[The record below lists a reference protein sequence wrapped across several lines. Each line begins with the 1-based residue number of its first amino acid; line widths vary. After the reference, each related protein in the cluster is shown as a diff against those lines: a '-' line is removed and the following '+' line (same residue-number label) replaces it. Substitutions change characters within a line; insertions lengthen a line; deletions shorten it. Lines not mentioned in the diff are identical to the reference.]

1 MDNYLSA
8 KSQALLRQEIL
19 AANGNEVFCIGRTDA
34 EQIIACAYSDE
45 TIKLDTGSIDAPYMQ
60 EKIVTI
66 MEGGEEAFN
75 LRKRI
80 YEIWKPQSS

>member
-1 MDNYLSA
+1 MADNKDELI
-8 KSQALLRQEIL
+8 KLLPS
-19 AANGNEVFCIGRTDA
+19 A
-34 EQIIACAYSDE
+34 EQIIACAYSDDV
-45 TIKLDTGSIDAPYMQ
+45 IKLGSGSIDAPNMQ

-66 MEGGEEAFN
+66 MEGGEEAFK